1 MFSALNVLRE
11 ISRLIKVKRVLSP
24 FGAKVCSEFVNCIF
38 WGTDGSM
45 FFYYQNFLSQKYPMI
60 YSLLF
65 IHVFMNSPAVFTEH
79 HEWGGGGSPRSWRG
93 NCSLGMG
100 TLRYGP
106 LHPSWD
112 IDISTGTRYSK
123 VLSLKIIVRYYPC
136 WYQLS
141 FSRLKKKSQKSSL
154 KVYVLIIGIFSST
167 VLAWQLHEPS
177 GYILWMFCAITPRK
191 SSESVF
197 SFLCL
202 WLL

>member
-65 IHVFMNSPAVFTEH
+65 IHVFMNSPAEFTEH
-79 HEWGGGGSPRSWRG
+79 HEWGGGGSPRSWWG

-123 VLSLKIIVRYYPC
+123 VLSLKIVVRYYPC

-141 FSRLKKKSQKSSL
+141 FSRLKKNL
-154 KVYVLIIGIFSST
+154 KNQ
-167 VLAWQLHEPS
+167 A
-177 GYILWMFCAITPRK
+177 
-191 SSESVF
+191 
-197 SFLCL
+197 
-202 WLL
+202 